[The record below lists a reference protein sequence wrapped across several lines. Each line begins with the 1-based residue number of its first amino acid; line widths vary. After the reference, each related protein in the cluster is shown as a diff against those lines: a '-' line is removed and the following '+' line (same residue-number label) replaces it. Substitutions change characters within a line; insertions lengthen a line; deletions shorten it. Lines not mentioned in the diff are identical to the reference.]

1 MSTSNGIIT
10 KPVSIKDVQQTIG
23 NASGDLGT
31 LCKSSTINKWSKHK
45 PISSSILFDT
55 SDSFFKVNNY
65 GLSIPTFSNIGNL
78 TTTNTLVNYLANNDT
93 AWTYNK
99 PTGGSNSPYRL
110 GDFLNYYHGALNPIG
125 SIGATDFYYNGNAVV
140 ISYEENT
147 YEEITDVGNQHNI
160 MLNDLQINGVDISTC
175 YYGLMLYTHSEYH
188 LYTTNNTIGN
198 GPISFNIT
206 DIKPSTAK
214 SYTAALFISNVIITD
229 TAQSAIYIPYEHSK
243 DSIVIHPLNDL
254 YRIDGSGE
262 FTDTSHIDAMISI
275 TNNKNTS
282 MTVTGI
288 RYSILRSKGSKPS
301 EGEVVMS
308 GTKENQTV
316 AAKSQ
321 LNISFTMQCDY
332 VEGYN
337 YFFECQASGFET
349 TYGGVAPLPL
359 TDEGDG
365 EHP

>member
-10 KPVSIKDVQQTIG
+10 APVSIKDVQQTIG

-65 GLSIPTFSNIGNL
+65 GLSIPIFYNPGNL
-78 TTTNTLVNYLANNDT
+78 STGNTLVYYLANNDIV
-93 AWTYNK
+93 WPYNK

-140 ISYEENT
+140 IN
-147 YEEITDVGNQHNI
+147 YEEITDVTDVGNQYNI
-160 MLNDLQINGVDISTC
+160 MLNDLQINGVDISTF
-175 YYGLMLYTHSEYH
+175 YYGLMLYTSSEYH
-188 LYTTNNTIGN
+188 LYTTNATIGN

-214 SYTAALFISNVIITD
+214 SYTAALFISSVMITG
-229 TAQSAIYIPYEHSK
+229 TAQSATYIPYEHDK
-243 DSIVIHPLNDL
+243 DLIVIHPLKDL
-254 YRIDGSGE
+254 FSIDGSGE
-262 FTDTSHIDAMISI
+262 FTDTSNIDAMITI
-275 TNNKNTS
+275 TNNKNIS

-288 RYSILRSKGSKPS
+288 RYFILRSRGPKPS
-301 EGEVVMS
+301 EGEVIAS
-308 GTKENQTV
+308 GTIGNQTV
-316 AAKSQ
+316 EAKSK
-321 LNISFTMQCDY
+321 LDISFTMQCGY
-332 VEGYN
+332 VAGYN

-349 TYGGVAPLPL
+349 TYGGVAPLP
-359 TDEGDG
+359 DEVM
-365 EHP
+365 P